1 MDSKDD
7 EMDEYEV
14 HLSINEDGMIL
25 VGIHDEDQCYPSR
38 MPITKEQAIKL
49 SQQLLTLTEL
59 L

>member
-1 MDSKDD
+1 
-7 EMDEYEV
+7 MDEDDV

-25 VGIHDEDQCYPSR
+25 VSIHDYDQYYPSR